1 MSSESLSEI
10 IAAGKELGY
19 TDQELKDYVKEQ
31 QDRLRDERILLRERE
46 KDERAY
52 RLELERLDQAVKLK
66 EIESKHELE
75 MKMSQGNVK
84 SVDTDSGIKA
94 RMPKISPFD
103 ERHDEMDSYL
113 RRFERYATVQHWER
127 NTWATSLSA
136 LLCGKALDVYAL
148 MSSETAQNYD
158 ELKSALLRRYDLTE
172 DGFKRKFRS
181 SRPEPGETFSQFT
194 VRLGSYLTRW
204 IEMSKIPRTV
214 DGLFDL
220 MLRDQILHVCNQELT
235 TFLRQNV
242 PKTADEL
249 CKLADQFSES

>member
-1 MSSESLSEI
+1 MSCGSLSEI
-10 IAAGKELGY
+10 IVAGKELGY

-31 QDRLRDERILLRERE
+31 QDRLRDERILLREKE
-46 KDERAY
+46 KEERAF
-52 RLELERLDQAVKLK
+52 RLELERLDQVVKLK
-66 EIESKHELE
+66 EIENKHELE
-75 MKMSQGNVK
+75 IKMSQGNVK

-94 RMPKISPFD
+94 RMPKIPPFD

-113 RRFERYATVQHWER
+113 RRFERYATVQKWDR

-204 IEMSKIPRTV
+204 IEMS
-214 DGLFDL
+214 
-220 MLRDQILHVCNQELT
+220 
-235 TFLRQNV
+235 
-242 PKTADEL
+242 
-249 CKLADQFSES
+249 

>member
-46 KDERAY
+46 KEERAY

-66 EIESKHELE
+66 AIESKLELE

-84 SVDTDSGIKA
+84 SVDTDSVIKA
-94 RMPKISPFD
+94 RMPKIPPFD

-181 SRPEPGETFSQFT
+181 SRPEPGETF
-194 VRLGSYLTRW
+194 
-204 IEMSKIPRTV
+204 
-214 DGLFDL
+214 
-220 MLRDQILHVCNQELT
+220 
-235 TFLRQNV
+235 
-242 PKTADEL
+242 
-249 CKLADQFSES
+249 